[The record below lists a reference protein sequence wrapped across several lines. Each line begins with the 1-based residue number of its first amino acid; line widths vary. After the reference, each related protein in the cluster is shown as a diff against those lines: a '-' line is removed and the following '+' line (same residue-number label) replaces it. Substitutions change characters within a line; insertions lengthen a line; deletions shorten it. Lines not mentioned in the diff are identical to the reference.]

1 MIVNL
6 LVSKN
11 KETKSPALKVL
22 FALIMEFVRFFRGD
36 LVLIPSELILS
47 SVFIITGRCIFTLEL
62 TV

>member
-11 KETKSPALKVL
+11 KETEVPALKVL
-22 FALIMEFVRFFRGD
+22 FALIMEFVKFLKGD
-36 LVLIPSELILS
+36 LVLILSELILS
-47 SVFIITGRCIFTLEL
+47 SVFIITGRCILTLEL